1 MFKKTA
7 SKPSVNGDKR
17 KENPASPRRQ
27 TGPSPK
33 QPGEGQLVAAV
44 AVALAAAADTQALFR
59 VLQSLHRGA
68 MAVAVAGRSA
78 AAGSAAVERFEG
90 STRSRELGG
99 RE

>member
-1 MFKKTA
+1 METSGRKTQRA
-7 SKPSVNGDKR
+7 LED
-17 KENPASPRRQ
+17 RQ
-27 TGPSPK
+27 VHSPK

-44 AVALAAAADTQALFR
+44 AVALAAAAADTQALFR

-99 RE
+99 RV